1 MTFAAGGMESFVQ
14 DLKYGLRSLRKA
26 PGFTAVAVLALAL
39 GIGANTVLFS
49 VISFSLLRPVP
60 FPDPDRLVIVNQTAP
75 SFSNSSCAWLNYLDW
90 KAQVAPLFTHFAA
103 ERRDSF
109 NLTGA
114 GGEPERVLGRMATS
128 ELLPQ
133 LGIQPVLGRLYVP
146 EEDKPGAPRTVLLS
160 HGLWQRRFGGDPAV
174 WEVPSSSAATATPCS
189 ACFPGTCASSAA
201 VTSGFR

>member
-75 SFSNSSCAWLNYLDW
+75 SFSNSSCARLNYLDW

-103 ERRDSF
+103 QRRESF
-109 NLTGA
+109 ALPAA
-114 GGEPERVLGRMATS
+114 GGQPEPFLARIATS
-128 ELLPQ
+128 ERLPK
-133 LGIQPVLGRLYVP
+133 LGIQPRLGRLYGP
-146 EEDKPGAPRTVLLS
+146 EEHKPGAPRTVL
-160 HGLWQRRFGGDPAV
+160 
-174 WEVPSSSAATATPCS
+174 
-189 ACFPGTCASSAA
+189 
-201 VTSGFR
+201 